1 MKRTAALVTAA
12 LLVATAGTAQAQVA
26 KRQAAAG
33 TPSSAFALSASGLL
47 TVEPQAAL
55 DGSKGYRQTSVASV
69 ALPDAKS
76 PVITAGVLNTEV
88 DTNSAKASVADLKAQ
103 LGLLKLGDL
112 TSLTAEVI
120 SATCVDGTGAVTL
133 AAAKAGSTAL
143 DLHPGP
149 NTRVQVPGVLSVV
162 LNKQTRAADGS
173 LTVVAVSVELAGLQK
188 IDIASATC
196 AQGVQKPVPTST
208 PSATPTKPSTTTP
221 APSAPGKAPRP
232 TPVEGHLPV
241 TG

>member
-1 MKRTAALVTAA
+1 MKRTAALLTAA
-12 LLVATAGTAQAQVA
+12 LLAATAGTAHAQVA
-26 KRQAAAG
+26 PRRAAAGG

-47 TVEPQAAL
+47 TVEPLAAL

-69 ALPDAKS
+69 ALPDAKA
-76 PVITAGVLNTEV
+76 PVIAAGVLNTEV
-88 DTNSAKASVADLKAQ
+88 DATSARASVADLKAQ
-103 LGLLKLGDL
+103 LGLLKLSDL
-112 TSLTAEVI
+112 TSLTAEVV

-133 AAAKAGSTAL
+133 AAAKAGPTAL

-149 NTRVQVPGVLSVV
+149 NTRVQVPGVVSVV

-173 LTVVAVSVELAGLQK
+173 LTVVAISVELAGLQK

-196 AQGVQKPVPTST
+196 AAAEAPVPTSSS
-208 PSATPTKPSTTTP
+208 SATPTPTSSSTP

>member
-12 LLVATAGTAQAQVA
+12 LLVATAGTAHAQVA
-26 KRQAAAG
+26 KRQAAGG
-33 TPSSAFALSASGLL
+33 TPGSAFALSASGLL
-47 TVEPQAAL
+47 TVEPLAAL

-69 ALPDAKS
+69 ALPDAKA

-88 DTNSAKASVADLKAQ
+88 DATSAKASVADLKAQ
-103 LGLLKLGDL
+103 LGLLKLSDL

-120 SATCVDGTGAVTL
+120 SATCVDGAGAVTL
-133 AAAKAGSTAL
+133 AAAKAGPTAL
-143 DLHPGP
+143 DLHPAP
-149 NTRVQVPGVLSVV
+149 NTRVQVPGVVSVV

-173 LTVVAVSVELAGLQK
+173 LTVVAVSVEVAGLQK

-196 AQGVQKPVPTST
+196 AQAQKPAPTTTS
-208 PSATPTKPSTTTP
+208 SATPTKPSTTTP